1 MRIGVPKE
9 TAAGEHRVALVPE
22 VVSKLKAKGLDVVV
36 QSGAGEDAL
45 LTDAAYIAAGA
56 EITPDA
62 AKVWGSDVVVTI
74 APPDPQAI
82 RGLGSGSILIGFLA
96 PLTSP
101 QTTRALAEA
110 KATAFAMEAIP
121 RISRAQAMDALS
133 SQANVAGYRAALLGA
148 EEMGRFYPM
157 LMTAAGTIPPA
168 KVLVLG
174 VGVAGLQALATA
186 KRLGARTTG
195 YDVRP
200 EVAEQVESL
209 GAQWLDLGIEASG
222 EGGYAR
228 ELTEQERAQQQQALT
243 DAIKG
248 FDVVITTALV
258 PGRPAP
264 RLVTAEA
271 VEGMKPGSVI
281 VDLAG
286 EAGGNCE
293 LTEPGQT
300 TVKHDVKI
308 VSPLNLPA
316 GMAEHS
322 SQLFARNVQA
332 LLDLFV
338 GEDGELQLDFD
349 DEIVK
354 GACIMRD
361 GEIVNPGSESGS
373 GGLMILASTLTT
385 NLAILVLAGFIGF
398 VVISKVP
405 NTLHTPLMSGTNAIH
420 GIVLLGGLLVVGAS
434 GNGTFNKVILVIAIA
449 FGTINVV
456 GGFLVTDRM
465 LEMFKSKPKSAG
477 RGRQGKASRERASA
491 GNVLPAGPELP
502 GRPLHRRLRAV
513 HPGAAR
519 ALGPDDRGTGQPH
532 RGRRHDDRSDRHAS
546 EPGRGQLGADRDR
559 RGARHRRRHPG
570 AHAR

>member
-1 MRIGVPKE
+1 
-9 TAAGEHRVALVPE
+9 
-22 VVSKLKAKGLDVVV
+22 
-36 QSGAGEDAL
+36 
-45 LTDAAYIAAGA
+45 
-56 EITPDA
+56 
-62 AKVWGSDVVVTI
+62 
-74 APPDPQAI
+74 
-82 RGLGSGSILIGFLA
+82 
-96 PLTSP
+96 
-101 QTTRALAEA
+101 
-110 KATAFAMEAIP
+110 MEAIP

-133 SQANVAGYRAALLGA
+133 SQSNVAGYRAALLGA
-148 EEMGRFYPM
+148 DEMGRFYPM

-209 GAQWLDLGIEASG
+209 GAQWLDLGLEASG

-228 ELTEQERAQQQQALT
+228 ELTDEERAKQQQALT

-300 TVKHDVKI
+300 VVRHEVKI
-308 VSPLNLPA
+308 ASPLNLPA
-316 GMAEHS
+316 TMAEHS

-332 LLDLFV
+332 LLELFV
-338 GEDGELQLDFD
+338 GEDGALQLDWE

-354 GACIMRD
+354 GACVVRA
-361 GEIVNPGSESGS
+361 GEIVN
-373 GGLMILASTLTT
+373 
-385 NLAILVLAGFIGF
+385 
-398 VVISKVP
+398 
-405 NTLHTPLMSGTNAIH
+405 
-420 GIVLLGGLLVVGAS
+420 
-434 GNGTFNKVILVIAIA
+434 
-449 FGTINVV
+449 
-456 GGFLVTDRM
+456 D
-465 LEMFKSKPKSAG
+465 
-477 RGRQGKASRERASA
+477 
-491 GNVLPAGPELP
+491 
-502 GRPLHRRLRAV
+502 
-513 HPGAAR
+513 
-519 ALGPDDRGTGQPH
+519 
-532 RGRRHDDRSDRHAS
+532 
-546 EPGRGQLGADRDR
+546 
-559 RGARHRRRHPG
+559 GARK
-570 AHAR
+570 AVEASQ

>member
-1 MRIGVPKE
+1 MRVRFTVITGFLRVRRSSLAHRPANYLWDRIRSRTSYADRCSE
-9 TAAGEHRVALVPE
+9 GDGSGGAAGCARAGGGQQSQGQGPRRGRE
-22 VVSKLKAKGLDVVV
+22 KGGG
-36 QSGAGEDAL
+36 GAGAEAM
-45 LTDAAYIAAGA
+45 LTDAAFQAAGA
-56 EITPDA
+56 QIAQDA
-62 AKVWGSDVVVTI
+62 AEVWHSDVVVTI

-101 QTTRALAEA
+101 QTTQALADA

-133 SQANVAGYRAALLGA
+133 SQSNVAGYRAALLGA

-209 GAQWLDLGIEASG
+209 GAQWLDLGLEASG

-228 ELTEQERAQQQQALT
+228 ELNEEERARQQQALT

-271 VEGMKPGSVI
+271 VQGMKPGSVI

-300 TVKHDVKI
+300 VVRHDVKI

-316 GMAEHS
+316 SMAEHS
-322 SQLFARNVQA
+322 SQLFARNVQS
-332 LLDLFV
+332 LLELFV
-338 GEDGELQLDFD
+338 DEEGKLQLDFD

-354 GACIMRD
+354 GACIVRD
-361 GEIVNPGSESGS
+361 GEIV
-373 GGLMILASTLTT
+373 
-385 NLAILVLAGFIGF
+385 
-398 VVISKVP
+398 
-405 NTLHTPLMSGTNAIH
+405 
-420 GIVLLGGLLVVGAS
+420 
-434 GNGTFNKVILVIAIA
+434 
-449 FGTINVV
+449 
-456 GGFLVTDRM
+456 
-465 LEMFKSKPKSAG
+465 
-477 RGRQGKASRERASA
+477 
-491 GNVLPAGPELP
+491 
-502 GRPLHRRLRAV
+502 
-513 HPGAAR
+513 HPGAKA
-519 ALGPDDRGTGQPH
+519 AVEAAGASTG
-532 RGRRHDDRSDRHAS
+532 
-546 EPGRGQLGADRDR
+546 GA
-559 RGARHRRRHPG
+559 GA
-570 AHAR
+570 